1 VRCQGRSRCATLRLP
16 CVSQA
21 QSPPPA
27 FPQVALSRQ
36 LELTADAV
44 LAVRQGRSLTDAL
57 ARCPAEQR
65 AGVQALSFHV
75 MRWQGGAI
83 EVRQALAPKAPPP
96 NVDALLI
103 TALALLWPVPAP

>member
-1 VRCQGRSRCATLRLP
+1 MRAAAGSRCAALRLP
-16 CVSQA
+16 RVPQA
-21 QSPPPA
+21 QSSPPA

-57 ARCPAEQR
+57 ARCPADLR

-75 MRWQGGAI
+75 MRWQGGAL
-83 EVRQALAPKAPPP
+83 EVRQALAPKTPPP
-96 NVDALLI
+96 NVDALLV
-103 TALALLWPVPAP
+103 TALALLWSA

>member
-1 VRCQGRSRCATLRLP
+1 
-16 CVSQA
+16 VSQA

-57 ARCPAEQR
+57 ARC
-65 AGVQALSFHV
+65 
-75 MRWQGGAI
+75 
-83 EVRQALAPKAPPP
+83 
-96 NVDALLI
+96 
-103 TALALLWPVPAP
+103 